1 MSPVQ
6 TSGGVLDWLND
17 ESKKRQMS
25 RTDPTNERPDGP
37 YKQHKEQRRHEIDCQ
52 RDLEQSVSAVRR
64 RGGSAGL
71 VDHERRTV
79 WTGSRGQADR
89 RELKDPHDF
98 PSCQSLRKSYPSW
111 HLRLTEPSKN
121 LMPTRILAG
130 EIGIA
135 GMSHAWSPGRLI
147 GRNAQSTTGLPDGA
161 VLCSTCLRS
170 PQQVYLP
177 FKQSES

>member
-37 YKQHKEQRRHEIDCQ
+37 YEQHNEQRRHEIDCQ
-52 RDLEQSVSAVRR
+52 GDLEQSVSAVRR

-79 WTGSRGQADR
+79 RTGSRGQADR
-89 RELKDPHDF
+89 WELKDPHDCS
-98 PSCQSLRKSYPSW
+98 SCQSLRKSYPSW

-130 EIGIA
+130 R
-135 GMSHAWSPGRLI
+135 SVSPACHMHGPPAVSS
-147 GRNAQSTTGLPDGA
+147 GRNAQSTTGLPDRA
-161 VLCSTCLRS
+161 ISCSTCLRS